1 MSTEKTTDI
10 KSNPAV
16 DDMSGKIFEAI
27 SVAVNGPG
35 GDVNNTDN
43 VYESTLPVEPPP
55 STWIECAKRLN
66 THNELFIAAAY
77 NAVGDSARAAAA
89 ENPSLKVVNATFG
102 MTGRNKLDVQWERE
116 VERNA
121 GIAEK
126 GKVAPKKTVW
136 GAMSGKL
143 TVAGTD
149 TGVGELNKVVRR
161 QKEAA
166 FALFAPAT
174 TA

>member
-1 MSTEKTTDI
+1 MSTEKI
-10 KSNPAV
+10 AEVKLNPAV
-16 DDMSGKIFEAI
+16 EEMKGKIYEAI
-27 SVAVNGPG
+27 AVSNT
-35 GDVNNTDN
+35 GDVEKTDN
-43 VYESTLPVEPPP
+43 VYESTLPDDITIDMV
-55 STWIECAKRLN
+55 KRIN

-77 NAVGDSARAAAA
+77 DAVGDAARGAAL
-89 ENPSLKVVNATFG
+89 EHEGIKQVNATFG
-102 MTGRNKLDVQWERE
+102 MTGRNTLHVQWDRA

-126 GKVAPKKTVW
+126 GKVAPKKTVY

-149 TGVGELNKVVRR
+149 TGSGELGKVARR
-161 QKEAA
+161 QKQAA
-166 FALFAPAT
+166 QDMFAPAV